1 MPTTTKVA
9 KTSSA
14 EMAKALAHP
23 LRLEVLRVLG
33 ERIASP
39 NELARE
45 LKVDL
50 SSVSYHVK
58 VLREFGCIELVKT
71 EPRRGATEHFYRRT
85 RRGHID
91 DTDWDEL
98 SLPEREGVSDLISQS
113 ILVNLLGAQQAK
125 TLDARKDRH
134 LSWLPMNLD
143 EQGFGELGSLLTA
156 TLEASFEIQAAAAAR
171 LAAADEAGK
180 PAVVGLM
187 GFEAPGSGKAR
198 PGSA

>member
-1 MPTTTKVA
+1 MPTTTTVA
-9 KTSSA
+9 KTSPA
-14 EMAKALAHP
+14 DMAKALAHP

-50 SSVSYHVK
+50 SGVSYHVK

-85 RRGHID
+85 RRGHFND
-91 DTDWDEL
+91 ADWDEL
-98 SLPEREGVSDLISQS
+98 APADREAISDLVVQS

-134 LSWLPMNLD
+134 LSWVPMNLD
-143 EQGFGELGSLLTA
+143 DEGFTELGSLLTA
-156 TLEASFEIQAAAAAR
+156 TLEASFEIQANSAAR
-171 LAAADEAGK
+171 LAAADDAGK
-180 PAVVGLM
+180 PAMVGLM
-187 GFEAPGSGKAR
+187 GFEAPGGK
-198 PGSA
+198 